1 LNKRIKLKKKEK
13 FYKRGKKKKLKIK
26 RIRIKLKNII
36 YDKLGLKDKIEKKIF
51 IKGPRINKKKRTKFE
66 ISITKMTKL
75 SF

>member
-1 LNKRIKLKKKEK
+1 LKKKEK

-51 IKGPRINKKKRTKFE
+51 IKGPRINKKKKN
-66 ISITKMTKL
+66 
-75 SF
+75 

>member
-51 IKGPRINKKKRTKFE
+51 IKGPRINKKKKN
-66 ISITKMTKL
+66 
-75 SF
+75 